1 MAAHVPQSRNPP
13 SASLRT
19 EWVTRYK
26 VSVPKILSA
35 TRQSINEQTNKTQ
48 GIGVQGGQ
56 WGPAQGSQEQL
67 SFFNCYLFI
76 YFGHMDSMCDLISWT
91 RDQTLSLALEGGFL
105 TTGPPGKSP
114 FSFLKGF
121 FFFQPVLRCSS
132 IISVLHYFCWELSCN
147 LNGCSLCILC
157 ALNVTKIFSLF
168 LLFSINSAMMCIGVV
183 LLEFILIGFAE
194 LLNLNCFPP
203 NLRKFQSIFFF
214 F

>member
-1 MAAHVPQSRNPP
+1 M
-13 SASLRT
+13 
-19 EWVTRYK
+19 
-26 VSVPKILSA
+26 
-35 TRQSINEQTNKTQ
+35 
-48 GIGVQGGQ
+48 
-56 WGPAQGSQEQL
+56 
-67 SFFNCYLFI
+67 YLFLFLKI
-76 YFGHMDSMCDLISWT
+76 FLCWIFVASRLSLVVGSWGLLLLWSSGLVVVAWRLSLGRLSSYWMWDLISWT